1 MLSFAAA
8 NVGFV
13 TLKLPAR
20 GAGAFVCSCQVICQV
35 CQTDVKNASAEAWST
50 CADFIAGWRLRLA
63 RPGGFVRPVLDLP
76 TCATETAGAGRS
88 PGEQGA
94 AATGRRLCA
103 PCAVRDI
110 TQRTNRERKLR

>member
-1 MLSFAAA
+1 MLSYAAA

-50 CADFIAGWRLRLA
+50 CADFLPVGGCAL
-63 RPGGFVRPVLDLP
+63 PGLPVRV
-76 TCATETAGAGRS
+76 
-88 PGEQGA
+88 
-94 AATGRRLCA
+94 
-103 PCAVRDI
+103 
-110 TQRTNRERKLR
+110 

>member
-1 MLSFAAA
+1 MLSYAAA

-50 CADFIAGWRLRLA
+50 CADFIAGWRLRLT
-63 RPGGFVRPVLDLP
+63 RPNCPGLTASRPAQTTLKP
-76 TCATETAGAGRS
+76 
-88 PGEQGA
+88 Q
-94 AATGRRLCA
+94 
-103 PCAVRDI
+103 I
-110 TQRTNRERKLR
+110 T